1 MKRLVNFELPERV
14 EERVLGFEPAYL
26 DTGTMAI
33 YRSRFAD
40 GRPARFH
47 ILDGLPEEV
56 VWNRSPAGHVTVAK
70 PTLVAGYVRGGFFF
84 TRAAVAR
91 ASRDWGPQ
99 AIPSE

>member
-1 MKRLVNFELPERV
+1 MKRLVNFELPERT

-26 DTGTMAI
+26 DTATMAI

-56 VWNRSPAGHVTVAK
+56 VWNRSAAGHVTVAK
-70 PTLVAGYVRGGFFF
+70 PSLIAGYVRGGFFY
-84 TRAAVAR
+84 TGSAAAR
-91 ASRDWGPQ
+91 ALRDWGP
-99 AIPSE
+99 

>member
-1 MKRLVNFELPERV
+1 MKRLVNFELPERT

-26 DTGTMAI
+26 DTATMAI

-56 VWNRSPAGHVTVAK
+56 VWNRSAAGHVTVAK
-70 PTLVAGYVRGGFFF
+70 PSLIAGYVRGGFFY
-84 TRAAVAR
+84 TASAAAR
-91 ASRDWGPQ
+91 ALRDWGP
-99 AIPSE
+99 